1 MVRSPKLDRIDIR
14 ILSEL
19 QVNGRISNSD
29 LADAVGLSS
38 SPCLIRVRK
47 LESAGFIKSYGA
59 QIELSKLADPQ
70 VVFTQITLSN
80 HRREDFVRFEC
91 AVRKLDELLEAHLV
105 SGGFDY
111 LLKFMTRGIAEYQ
124 RLIDE
129 LLSQEELGIAKYFSF
144 IVLKSPIV
152 KTHYPVQKLVSERE

>member
-47 LESAGFIKSYGA
+47 LESAGFIKGYGA
-59 QIELSKLADPQ
+59 QIELAKLADPQ

-80 HRREDFVRFEC
+80 HRREDFVRFEV

-124 RLIDE
+124 LLIDE
-129 LLSQEELGIAKYFSF
+129 LLSQEELGIVKYFSF

>member
-1 MVRSPKLDRIDIR
+1 MTRAPKLDRIDIR

-19 QVNGRISNSD
+19 QRQGRISNSD

-38 SPCLIRVRK
+38 SPCLQRVRK
-47 LESAGFIKSYGA
+47 LESAGYITGYGA
-59 QIELSKLADPQ
+59 QLDLAKLADPQ
-70 VVFTQITLSN
+70 VVFTQITLVS
-80 HRREDFVRFEC
+80 HRREDFIRFEA

-111 LLKFMTRGIAEYQ
+111 LLKFMTRGISEYQ
-124 RLIDE
+124 ALMDG
-129 LLSQEELGIAKYFSF
+129 LLAQDLGITKYFSF

-152 KTHYPVQKLVSERE
+152 KPHYPVQSLMTPD